1 MVILENPQQIKI
13 HLILAIR
20 SKTCSENAVDC
31 SQTGQQNIDTYETQV
46 GSDATACCVDISGM
60 CTGNT
65 TSSTDITDQQC
76 IDNRYSGLKEEP
88 NTITISAPETQ
99 YNDCCISINGMCTG
113 NTDIN
118 EDVFMYW

>member
-1 MVILENPQQIKI
+1 
-13 HLILAIR
+13 
-20 SKTCSENAVDC
+20 
-31 SQTGQQNIDTYETQV
+31 
-46 GSDATACCVDISGM
+46 M

-118 EDVFMYW
+118 EDVSCTGNRTLIPDKIIQKETKMVVIVALLLECVAVIQMKVKM